1 MAQLC
6 SAFLKTDYR
15 ILVTA
20 LTNRALIELAEK
32 EHLKT
37 ALSEGKIYKSTLTA
51 DESKN
56 KKKRALKHLKV

>member
-1 MAQLC
+1 MALLC
-6 SAFLKTDYR
+6 GALLKSDFR

-32 EHLKT
+32 EHLKS
-37 ALSEGKIYKSTLTA
+37 ALEQGKVFKSALTA

-56 KKKRALKHLKV
+56 KKTKGKHR

>member
-1 MAQLC
+1 MAGRLV
-6 SAFLKTDYR
+6 LKSDFR

-37 ALSEGKIYKSTLTA
+37 ALEQGKVFKSALTA
-51 DESKN
+51 DESKT
-56 KKKRALKHLKV
+56 KKRKVFNLLKV

>member
-56 KKKRALKHLKV
+56 KK